1 MDIKKRGDLLGSFSA
16 EPKKRDLLGHF
27 SAAIKKKHDLLASLS
42 GSKAK
47 DKNQR
52 EYSAITTSDCVV
64 LAMD

>member
-1 MDIKKRGDLLGSFSA
+1 VDIKKRGDLLGSFSA

-27 SAAIKKKHDLLASLS
+27 SAAIKKKHGLPGNLS
-42 GSKAK
+42 GFKSK
-47 DKNQR
+47 DKDQR